1 MKKLFA
7 VLVCVCMLAMGVC
20 GFAEEKDFLSEVQ
33 GTFVEL
39 FPELSKEEYHQK
51 WVDAVE
57 PLVGEENTEATIEY
71 LLSACTAEIYGAEA
85 IEKYAADPESMRFDC
100 YYIGGVKKMTI
111 EGNRIT
117 GVDAD
122 GNEVFSHTYTA
133 MDVENEN
140 GFIFYKSDDEQSGQ
154 FTYFAFSPDT
164 MDTTWHLEFR
174 YAEDEADLQ
183 DWFTGN
189 YAYWNVG
196 AIAEDYTDE
205 VITSTINL
213 FATENVGGT
222 D

>member
-85 IEKYAADPESMRFDC
+85 IEKYAADP
-100 YYIGGVKKMTI
+100 
-111 EGNRIT
+111 
-117 GVDAD
+117 
-122 GNEVFSHTYTA
+122 A